1 MSCHDGITAIAV
13 GTLLNPPGSGQPIVT
28 TSGLR
33 SLGDLYYLTNNWIPS
48 NAYPGNPNLGGDTGP
63 VGALDPS
70 LNPYSGYAV
79 DLSNDHPV
87 SFAWPTDAILLGGL
101 NPVAG
106 IDKKLRLFGI
116 GNRIECSTCHN
127 VHNNAI
133 PPFLAVSN
141 DNSYMCLQ
149 CHNK

>member
-1 MSCHDGITAIAV
+1 MSCHDGVTAIAV
-13 GTLLNPPGSGQPIVT
+13 GTLKNAPGSNSPIVT

-33 SLGDLYYLTNNWIPS
+33 SLGDLYYLTDNTIPA

-63 VGALDPS
+63 LT
-70 LNPYSGYAV
+70 SGYEGAPI

-87 SFAWPTDAILLGGL
+87 SFDWPTSGAYLADLK
-101 NPVAG
+101 PVAG
-106 IDKKLRLFGI
+106 VDKKLRLFG
-116 GNRIECSTCHN
+116 GANRIECSTCHN

-141 DNSYMCLQ
+141 NNSYMCLQ